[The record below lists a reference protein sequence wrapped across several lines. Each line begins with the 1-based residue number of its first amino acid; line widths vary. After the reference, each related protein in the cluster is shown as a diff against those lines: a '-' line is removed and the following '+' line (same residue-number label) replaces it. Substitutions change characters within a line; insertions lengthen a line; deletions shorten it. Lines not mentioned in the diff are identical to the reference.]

1 MALRV
6 AVNSPNGRWIVFGRL
21 HITSD
26 GYESALF
33 IVRAK
38 GGKVKQR
45 AAGIDP
51 ADLAEVAGHTVETA
65 TARYTQPLRR
75 SDEPDS

>member
-1 MALRV
+1 MQHRLRY
-6 AVNSPNGRWIVFGRL
+6 SPNGRWIVFGRL

-45 AAGIDP
+45 GAGIEP

-65 TARYTQPLRR
+65 TAR
-75 SDEPDS
+75 